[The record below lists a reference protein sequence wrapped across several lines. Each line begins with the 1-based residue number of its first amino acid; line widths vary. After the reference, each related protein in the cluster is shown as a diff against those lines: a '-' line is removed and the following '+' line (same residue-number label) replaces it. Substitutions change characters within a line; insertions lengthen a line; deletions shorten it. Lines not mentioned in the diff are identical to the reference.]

1 MKGPLKM
8 SEQFSVKVWDLP
20 TRVFHWSL
28 LLAVFGLFYSV
39 WVAEDMVLHSRFG
52 YAVLALCLFRLV
64 WGVVGGHWSRFAS
77 FVPSWGQTRAY
88 LSSSQPLAAQPGHN
102 PLGAWSVYA
111 FLLLLLLQVAS
122 GLGSDDDVLFSGPL
136 TPLLSSEWVSWL
148 TFYHSEVGK
157 TVLLVLIL
165 VHIAAVLFYTL
176 VKRQALI
183 QTMWHGV
190 RQWPVDAVASVDTW
204 PRRLGALLIVSVIAL
219 GIAAVLQLL
228 PA

>member
-1 MKGPLKM
+1 
-8 SEQFSVKVWDLP
+8 
-20 TRVFHWSL
+20 
-28 LLAVFGLFYSV
+28 
-39 WVAEDMVLHSRFG
+39 MVLHSRFG

-77 FVPSWGQTRAY
+77 FVPSWRQTRAY
-88 LSSSQPLAAQPGHN
+88 LSSSQAMEAQPGHN

-122 GLGSDDDVLFSGPL
+122 GMGSDDDVVFSGPL
-136 TPLLSSEWVSWL
+136 TPLLPSEWVSWF
-148 TFYHSEVGK
+148 TFYHADVGK
-157 TVLLVLIL
+157 TVLMLLIL
-165 VHIAAVLFYTL
+165 IHIAAVLFYTL

-190 RQWPVDAVASVDTW
+190 RQLPVDVVASVDTW
-204 PRRLGALLIVSVIAL
+204 PRRLGALLIVCVIAL
-219 GIAAVLQLL
+219 GIAAGLQLL

>member
-1 MKGPLKM
+1 M
-8 SEQFSVKVWDLP
+8 SNQFSVKVWDLP

-28 LLAVFGLFYSV
+28 WLAVFGSFYSV

-64 WGVVGGHWSRFAS
+64 WGVVGGHWSRFAT
-77 FVPSWGQTRAY
+77 FVPSWRQTRAY
-88 LSSSQPLAAQPGHN
+88 LSSSPPLAAQPGHN

-136 TPLLSSEWVSWL
+136 TPLLSSEWVSWFTL
-148 TFYHSEVGK
+148 YHAEVGK
-157 TVLLVLIL
+157 TVLLLLIL
-165 VHIAAVLFYTL
+165 VHIAAVFFYTL

-190 RQWPVDAVASVDTW
+190 RQWPVAAKPSIDNWRS
-204 PRRLGALLIVSVIAL
+204 RLLALGMLGVIAAGLYLAL
-219 GIAAVLQLL
+219 GLL
-228 PA
+228 TA

>member
-1 MKGPLKM
+1 M
-8 SEQFSVKVWDLP
+8 SNQFSVKVWDLP
-20 TRVFHWSL
+20 TRVFHWGL
-28 LLAVFGLFYSV
+28 LSAVCGSFYSV
-39 WVAEDMVLHSRFG
+39 WFAEDMVLHSRFG

-64 WGVVGGHWSRFAS
+64 WGVVGGHWSRFTS
-77 FVPSWGQTRAY
+77 FVPSWRQTRAY
-88 LSSSQPLAAQPGHN
+88 LSPSESFVTQPGHN

-111 FLLLLLLQVAS
+111 FLLLLLLQVGS
-122 GLGSDDDVLFSGPL
+122 GLGSDDDVGFNGPL
-136 TPLLSSEWVSWL
+136 TPLMPSQWVSWS
-148 TFYHSEVGK
+148 TSYHAEVGK

-204 PRRLGALLIVSVIAL
+204 PRRLGALLIVCVIAL
-219 GIAAVLQLL
+219 GIAAGLQLL
-228 PA
+228 

>member
-1 MKGPLKM
+1 M
-8 SEQFSVKVWDLP
+8 STKFSVKVWDLP

-28 LLAVFGLFYSV
+28 LLSICGSFYAV

-52 YAVLALCLFRLV
+52 YAVLALCLFRMV

-77 FVPSWGQTRAY
+77 FMPSWRQTRAY
-88 LSSSQPLAAQPGHN
+88 LSSSQAMEAQPGHN

-122 GLGSDDDVLFSGPL
+122 GMGSDDDVVFSGPL
-136 TPLLSSEWVSWL
+136 APLMPSAWVSWF
-148 TFYHSEVGK
+148 TSYHADIGK
-157 TVLLVLIL
+157 TVLMVLIL

-183 QTMWHGV
+183 QAMWHGF
-190 RQWPVDAVASVDTW
+190 RQWPVAAIASVDTW
-204 PRRLGALLIVSVIAL
+204 RRRLGALAILAVIAL
-219 GIAAVLQLL
+219 GIAALLRLL

>member
-1 MKGPLKM
+1 M

-28 LLAVFGLFYSV
+28 LLAVFGSFYSV
-39 WVAEDMVLHSRFG
+39 WVAEDLVLHSRFG

-148 TFYHSEVGK
+148 TFYHSEVGN
-157 TVLLVLIL
+157 T
-165 VHIAAVLFYTL
+165 A
-176 VKRQALI
+176 
-183 QTMWHGV
+183 
-190 RQWPVDAVASVDTW
+190 
-204 PRRLGALLIVSVIAL
+204 
-219 GIAAVLQLL
+219 
-228 PA
+228 

>member
-1 MKGPLKM
+1 M
-8 SEQFSVKVWDLP
+8 SNQFSVKVWDLP

-28 LLAVFGLFYSV
+28 LLAVLGSFYSV

-52 YAVLALCLFRLV
+52 YAVLALCLFRVV

-77 FVPSWGQTRAY
+77 FVPSWRQTRAY
-88 LSSSQPLAAQPGHN
+88 LSSSESFDTQPGHN

-111 FLLLLLLQVAS
+111 FLLLLLLQVGS
-122 GLGSDDDVLFSGPL
+122 GMGSDDDVVFSGPL
-136 TPLLSSEWVSWL
+136 TPLLSSEWVSGL
-148 TFYHSEVGK
+148 TFFHAEVGK
-157 TVLLVLIL
+157 TVLLLLIL

-204 PRRLGALLIVSVIAL
+204 PRRLGALLIVCVIAL
-219 GIAAVLQLL
+219 GIAAGLQLL
-228 PA
+228 

>member
-1 MKGPLKM
+1 M
-8 SEQFSVKVWDLP
+8 
-20 TRVFHWSL
+20 
-28 LLAVFGLFYSV
+28 
-39 WVAEDMVLHSRFG
+39 
-52 YAVLALCLFRLV
+52 
-64 WGVVGGHWSRFAS
+64 
-77 FVPSWGQTRAY
+77 
-88 LSSSQPLAAQPGHN
+88 
-102 PLGAWSVYA
+102 
-111 FLLLLLLQVAS
+111 
-122 GLGSDDDVLFSGPL
+122 
-136 TPLLSSEWVSWL
+136 SWL

>member
-1 MKGPLKM
+1 M

-28 LLAVFGLFYSV
+28 LLAVFGSFYSV

-88 LSSSQPLAAQPGHN
+88 VSSKQPLAAQPGHN

-136 TPLLSSEWVSWL
+136 TPLMSSEWVSWFTL
-148 TFYHSEVGK
+148 YHAEVGK

-190 RQWPVDAVASVDTW
+190 RQWPVAAKPSTDNWRS
-204 PRRLGALLIVSVIAL
+204 RLLALGLLGVIAASLYLAL
-219 GIAAVLQLL
+219 GLL
-228 PA
+228 PV

>member
-1 MKGPLKM
+1 
-8 SEQFSVKVWDLP
+8 
-20 TRVFHWSL
+20 
-28 LLAVFGLFYSV
+28 
-39 WVAEDMVLHSRFG
+39 MVLHSRFG

-77 FVPSWGQTRAY
+77 FMPSWRQTRAY
-88 LSSSQPLAAQPGHN
+88 LSSSQAMEAQPGHN

-122 GLGSDDDVLFSGPL
+122 GMGSDDDVVFSGPL
-136 TPLLSSEWVSWL
+136 TPLLPSEWVSWF
-148 TFYHSEVGK
+148 TFYHADVGK
-157 TVLLVLIL
+157 TVLMVLIL

-183 QTMWHGV
+183 QAMWHGF
-190 RQWPVDAVASVDTW
+190 RHWPVAAIATVDTW
-204 PRRLGALLIVSVIAL
+204 RRRLWALAILAVIAL
-219 GIAAVLQLL
+219 GISALLSLL

>member
-1 MKGPLKM
+1 M
-8 SEQFSVKVWDLP
+8 SNQFSVKVWDLP

-28 LLAVFGLFYSV
+28 LLAVFGSFYSV
-39 WVAEDMVLHSRFG
+39 WVAEDMVLHSRLG

-64 WGVVGGHWSRFAS
+64 WGVVGGHWSRFAT
-77 FVPSWGQTRAY
+77 FVPSWRQTRAY
-88 LSSSQPLAAQPGHN
+88 LSSSPPLAAQPGHN

-136 TPLLSSEWVSWL
+136 TPLLSSEWVSWFTL
-148 TFYHSEVGK
+148 YHAEVGK
-157 TVLLVLIL
+157 TVLLLLIL
-165 VHIAAVLFYTL
+165 VHIAAVFFYTL

-190 RQWPVDAVASVDTW
+190 RQWPVAAKPSIDNWRS
-204 PRRLGALLIVSVIAL
+204 RLLALGMLGVIAAGLYLAL
-219 GIAAVLQLL
+219 GLL
-228 PA
+228 TA